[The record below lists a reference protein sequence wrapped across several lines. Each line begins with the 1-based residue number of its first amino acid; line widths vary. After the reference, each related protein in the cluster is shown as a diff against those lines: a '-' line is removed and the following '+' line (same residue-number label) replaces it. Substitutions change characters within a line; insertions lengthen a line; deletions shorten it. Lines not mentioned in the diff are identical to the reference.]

1 MAADAL
7 VFDLGNVLVDID
19 FRRAF
24 RAWSAAGA
32 VPMEQVASRF
42 VVDEACYA
50 HERGELDDR
59 GYFAHLRRLLA
70 VDVPDAQMRAG
81 WNAIIGEPKPGIE
94 ALLPRLAARW
104 PLYVFSN
111 TNPAHIAHFTPR
123 FRALLAHFR
132 ETFTSC
138 SIGARKPDAEA
149 FLRVAERIGAPPE
162 RLVFFDDVDQNVLG
176 ARRAGLEA
184 YRVTTAHDIESALA
198 QKRSAR

>member
-1 MAADAL
+1 MVDAL
-7 VFDLGNVLVDID
+7 VFDFGNVLVDID
-19 FRRAF
+19 LRRAF
-24 RAWSAAGA
+24 RAWSKAGA
-32 VPMEQVASRF
+32 VPMEEVASRF
-42 VVDEACYA
+42 VVDEACCA

-70 VDVPDAQMRAG
+70 IDVAEADMLAG
-81 WNAIIGEPKPGIE
+81 WNAIIGEPKPGIV

-111 TNPAHIAHFTPR
+111 TNPAHVAHFMPR
-123 FRALLAHFR
+123 FGALLAHFR

-138 SIGARKPDAEA
+138 TIGARKPDTEA
-149 FLRVAERIGAPPE
+149 FLRIAERIGARPE
-162 RLVFFDDVDQNVLG
+162 RLAFLDDSEENVLG

-184 YRVTTAHDIESALA
+184 YRVSTAGEIERALA

>member
-1 MAADAL
+1 MEADAL
-7 VFDLGNVLVDID
+7 VFDFGNVLVDID

-24 RAWSAAGA
+24 RAWSTAAR
-32 VPMEQVASRF
+32 VPLEHVATRF

-50 HERGELDDR
+50 HERGELDDP
-59 GYFAHLRRLLA
+59 GYFAHLRRLLGI
-70 VDVPDAQMRAG
+70 DLPDAGMLAG
-81 WNAIIGEPKPGIE
+81 WNAIIGEPQPGIE

-111 TNPAHIAHFTPR
+111 TNPAHLAHFTPR

-138 SIGARKPDAEA
+138 TIGARKPDVEA
-149 FLRVAERIGAPPE
+149 FLRVARRIGAPTE
-162 RLVFFDDVDQNVLG
+162 RLVFFDDVEENVVG
-176 ARRAGLEA
+176 ARRAGLDA
-184 YRVTTAHDIESALA
+184 YRVTKVEEIERALA